1 MFKSKAKAA
10 ALGLVMG
17 FMAMVPQAQAYGMF
31 SPQIKKH
38 HKSIFSTANRGH
50 ATLPPFAYIQF
61 CVHHRSA
68 CKNTRGHLAMAGGH
82 TVKLTK
88 RLSKQLAHVNSR
100 VNARMIARADG
111 GSDKWNVGGRYGD
124 CEDYAMT
131 KRAMLIAAGW
141 PSSALSL
148 TTVRTAWGEGHA
160 ILSVHTS
167 GGTMVLDNLSRAVK
181 SIKKVPYHLVSMQG
195 PSTLNWQMPY

>member
-1 MFKSKAKAA
+1 MFNSKAKAA

-17 FMAMVPQAQAYGMF
+17 FMAIVPQAQAYSIF
-31 SPQIKKH
+31 SPQVKKH
-38 HKSIFSTANRGH
+38 HKSIFSVSNSGH
-50 ATLPPFAYIQF
+50 SVLPPFAYIQF

-68 CKNTRGHLAMAGGH
+68 CKNTRGHLAMAGSN

-100 VNARMIARADG
+100 VNSRMIARADG
-111 GSDKWNVGGRYGD
+111 SSDKWNVGGRYGD
-124 CEDYAMT
+124 CEDFAMT

-148 TTVRTAWGEGHA
+148 TTVKTAWGEGHA

-167 GGTMVLDNLSRAVK
+167 GGTLVLDNLSHAVK
-181 SIKKVPYHLVSMQG
+181 SIKNVPYRLVSMQG
-195 PSTLNWQMPY
+195 SSAFNWRMPY